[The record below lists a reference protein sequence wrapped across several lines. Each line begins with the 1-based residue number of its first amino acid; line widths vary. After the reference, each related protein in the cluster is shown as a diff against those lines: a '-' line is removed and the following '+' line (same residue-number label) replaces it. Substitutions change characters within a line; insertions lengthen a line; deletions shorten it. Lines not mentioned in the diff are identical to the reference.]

1 MWLSFCF
8 YDKIKKCLESNM
20 ALNQK
25 PKEVLNIIDAN
36 AHLFKSYNAYEP
48 FLDKQGKDQRVLK
61 GMMDA
66 IMSIINHAY
75 RPNPYVLNQEE
86 VINHFIFIFDPADAS
101 AYRRGMFAHYKLN
114 RPPKEE
120 EFLRQANFAIRV
132 LRERVGIPLIVYP
145 GFEADD
151 AVGSLVHLYKK
162 DYKIN
167 VYSIDKDLAQ
177 LVDDEVTLIRKIK
190 KKGQPGKFIS
200 FGKDDVLQEFGVL
213 PEKIPDLLALVGDTV
228 DNLPGLDQIG
238 PVKAKKILD
247 EYISID
253 HLIACV
259 EQVKN
264 EGLKNQIREYKDLL
278 KLVKILATIKCD
290 LPIENYFLDA
300 CSLAADIRGSAN
312 YHDNFKKM
320 EEFLGWENHYRH
332 FFTS

>member
-1 MWLSFCF
+1 
-8 YDKIKKCLESNM
+8 M
-20 ALNQK
+20 AYNQIQK
-25 PKEVLNIIDAN
+25 PKEILNIVDAN

-48 FLDKQGKDQRVLK
+48 FLDKQGKDQRILK

-66 IMSIINHAY
+66 ILSIISHAT
-75 RPNPYVLNQEE
+75 RPNPYVLNAEE
-86 VINHFIFIFDPADAS
+86 TVNHFIFIFDPENAS
-101 AYRRGMFAHYKLN
+101 QFRRDLFPHYKLN

-120 EFLRQANFAIRV
+120 EFLRQANFALRV
-132 LRERVGIPLIVYP
+132 LKEKVGVPLLVYP

-151 AVGSLVHLYKK
+151 AVGSLVRLYKGE
-162 DYKIN
+162 YKIN

-177 LVDDEVTLIRKIK
+177 LVEDGVTLIRKIK
-190 KKGQPGKFIS
+190 KKGETGKFIS
-200 FGKDDVLQEFGVL
+200 FDSDDVLKEFGVL
-213 PEKIPDLLALVGDTV
+213 PEKIPDMLALVGDTV
-228 DNLPGLDQIG
+228 DNLPGLDNIG

-259 EQVKN
+259 DDIKH

-290 LPIENYFLDA
+290 LPIENSFLEA
-300 CSLAADIRGSAN
+300 CSMATGIRENPN
-312 YHDNFKKM
+312 YHDNFRKM
-320 EEFLGWENHYRH
+320 EEYLGWENHYRH